1 VRQYLPW
8 FLGSLGCLLA
18 AGIFLGWSRRGRRR
32 RYTSD
37 RRQWWA
43 G

>member
-1 VRQYLPW
+1 MRQYLPW
-8 FLGSLGCLLA
+8 FLVALSCVIA
-18 AGIFLGWSRRGRRR
+18 AGLVLRLSRRRRR